1 MRQSFPPLSPL
12 LLPNSGHRQVDNYH
26 DMFLGPIALSSETY
40 FISQQENKDNGGG
53 GDGAQYFIGLH
64 FDEIASGCP
73 AGELWARRPARK
85 NNGLPTVHSKLF
97 QHLFLWFK
105 NSYFSLFLLHI
116 SRFQISIF
124 LSFFWSHISL
134 FQRLL
139 CVPQQL
145 HWLRFTWF
153 AWEAWIEYKPSM
165 QSSRSL
171 QSFSLSLSTLFSS
184 CGLSLRIFFHQFLE
198 RLGIVRQSWKE

>member
-1 MRQSFPPLSPL
+1 MKVIQASNTMKLWQWGRNTLACHNHNRLCIMRQSFPPLSPL
-12 LLPNSGHRQVDNYH
+12 QLPNSGHRQVDNYH

-73 AGELWARRPARK
+73 LNFGLAAPRERTTACRRCTRNFFNAYFSSLK
-85 NNGLPTVHSKLF
+85 DSH
-97 QHLFLWFK
+97 
-105 NSYFSLFLLHI
+105 FSLFLLHI
-116 SRFQISIF
+116 SRFQISLF

-153 AWEAWIEYKPSM
+153 AWEAWIE
-165 QSSRSL
+165 
-171 QSFSLSLSTLFSS
+171 
-184 CGLSLRIFFHQFLE
+184 
-198 RLGIVRQSWKE
+198 